1 MATKVKSLMVELN
14 IRIQRTEERI
24 SELDD
29 KTIEITQ
36 SEQRKIDWKKF
47 KYNRVPRTSETT
59 TKYLTF
65 V

>member
-1 MATKVKSLMVELN
+1 MVELN
-14 IRIQRTEERI
+14 IRMERTEERT

-36 SEQRKIDWKKF
+36 CEQRKIDWKKF
-47 KYNRVPRTSETT
+47 KYNRVPRTSEST